1 MIKYVLFDL
10 DGTLTDSGL
19 GITKAAKYA
28 LEDQGIIEEDIS
40 KLGFFVGPPLNLT
53 FMEHYGMDKEHML
66 RAVAKFREYYN
77 PIGVYEN
84 EVYDG
89 VKEMLE
95 SLHKAGLKLAIAS
108 SKPQILVNKVLNYFE
123 IDSYFD
129 VIVGSELDGR
139 RTDKNEV
146 VEEALRLL
154 MANADETA
162 MVGDRC
168 YDMSGARNHDLMALG
183 VTYGYGSYLEL
194 KNAGADEIFDDVDSL
209 AKYLLIASGAM
220 KKEAVFA

>member
-1 MIKYVLFDL
+1 MLKYVLFDL

-19 GITKAAKYA
+19 GITKAAQYA
-28 LEDQGIIEEDIS
+28 LADQGINEPDIS

-53 FMEHYGMDKEHML
+53 FMEHYGMDEEHM
-66 RAVAKFREYYN
+66 RQAVRKFREYYN
-77 PIGVYEN
+77 PTGVFEN
-84 EVYDG
+84 EIYDG
-89 VKEMLE
+89 IQDML
-95 SLHKAGLKLAIAS
+95 KACHGAGQKLAIAS
-108 SKPQILVNKVLNYFE
+108 SKPQVLVHKVLQYFDIE
-123 IDSYFD
+123 SYFT

-139 RTDKNEV
+139 RTDKKEV

-168 YDMSGARNHDLMALG
+168 YDISGALDHDLHAIG

-194 KNAGADEIFDDVDSL
+194 KNAGADVVFDTVGQL
-209 AKYLLIASGAM
+209 KHYLLSACGALT
-220 KKEAVFA
+220 ESV